1 MQNSIESTMIS
12 VLNRTKGITK
22 EELAT
27 ATGSNT
33 NSIRSLISVNRKN
46 GVRIIDNLIPSPTGK
61 SFYKKAYKI
70 AQSDKEYFS
79 WAVRQLGENVPPV
92 LGAPRV

>member
-1 MQNSIESTMIS
+1 MKNSIETTMIS
-12 VLNRTKGITK
+12 ILNRTNGITK

-61 SFYKKAYKI
+61 AFYKKAYKI
-70 AQSDKEYFS
+70 AQSDKEYFG
-79 WAVRQLGENVPPV
+79 WAVRQLGSNVPPV